1 MFTMAEKDQKYKY
14 ESQDVHNLLGKLK
27 IREKKTNLK
36 RRNYWEMMKEKLSD
50 LKNIKLY
57 VIMLNYVSSL
67 LGE

>member
-1 MFTMAEKDQKYKY
+1 MAEKDQKYKY
-14 ESQDVHNLLGKLK
+14 ESQDIHNLLGKLK

>member
-1 MFTMAEKDQKYKY
+1 MAEKDQKYKY

-27 IREKKTNLK
+27 IQEKKTNLK

>member
-27 IREKKTNLK
+27 IQEKKTNLK